1 MLGLRAWQEKLPTK
15 RPFVIATGTMTHH
28 QASYIGLE
36 QGPHTGYGEAAPS
49 LRVCGETP
57 DGVVAFWAA
66 VRDEV
71 AAWDPAQWREH
82 LDALAAR
89 AFGNPAAKAA
99 LEMALLDL
107 AGQAQGKPVHAL
119 LGLRPAEKPTSATVV
134 LDAPEAMAREARGH
148 AEQGFRHLKLKLGE
162 AKRDEARV
170 RAVRDAVPDA
180 VLRCDANTAWTEAQ
194 ALRLVKVLDKLD
206 VELLEQPLPRGM
218 HDGMRRIAKA
228 AALPV
233 LADEDCLG
241 LEDAQRL
248 AAEGYA
254 DGFVLKLAKCGGP
267 WQAKQMLDLAKG
279 AGLQVMV
286 GCMVESSVGIAA
298 AAHLLGRVQWA
309 DLDGAWLLAQDP
321 FRGAAIR
328 GGRIATPIAPGLGVR
343 PAGT

>member
-15 RPFVIATGTMTHH
+15 KPFVIATGTMTHH
-28 QASYIGLE
+28 QASYISLE

-57 DGVVAFWAA
+57 DGVIAFWAA
-66 VRDEV
+66 LRDEV
-71 AAWDPAQWREH
+71 AAWEPARWKAH
-82 LDALAAR
+82 FDALAGC

-99 LEMALLDL
+99 LETALLDL
-107 AGQAQGKPVHAL
+107 AGQVQGKPVHAL
-119 LGLRPAEKPTSATVV
+119 LGLKPAELPTSATVV
-134 LDAPEAMAREARGH
+134 LDTPEAMSREAVSH
-148 AEQGFRHLKLKLGE
+148 AGQGFRHLKLKLGE

-194 ALRLVKVLDKLD
+194 ALKLVKALDRAE

-218 HDGMRRIAKA
+218 HGGMRRIAKA

-248 AAEGYA
+248 AAEHYA

-267 WQAKQMLDLAKG
+267 WQAKQMLDLARR

-286 GCMVESSVGIAA
+286 GCMVESSLGIAA

-328 GGRIATPIAPGLGVR
+328 GGRIATPAGPGLGVT
-343 PAGT
+343 PLNA